1 MAQST
6 SILIRVQ
13 ARGGKF
19 LGPDI
24 GYSFVTVRDVATG
37 ALLAQSVA
45 AGDSGQLG
53 TTFSSSA
60 STNVVVSGST
70 VNWLSPTS
78 GSPSPTA
85 GFLATFDLEQPA
97 MIEITAAGM
106 TNGVP
111 NQSTTS
117 ARMWIEPGAQL
128 TQEPGVILEMAG
140 LNVEILEPNPAQPP
154 AAGQPVNVTAWVTM
168 MCGCKI
174 ADDLPWPTDEFT
186 ITASLLD
193 GSGTSVA
200 STPLAIEI
208 DTNGDQ
214 VASVFTGS
222 LAAPSASG
230 YYQLVVTAVQP
241 SLSNNGGGALL
252 LDLTA
257 TV

>member
-24 GYSFVTVRDVATG
+24 GYSFVTVRNAATG
-37 ALLAQSVA
+37 ELLAQSVA

-53 TTFSSSA
+53 TTPGAGA
-60 STNVVVSGST
+60 STNVVVSEST

-78 GSPSPTA
+78 GTPSPTA

-97 MIEITAAGM
+97 MVEVSAAGI

-111 NQSTTS
+111 NQQTAS
-117 ARMWIEPGAQL
+117 ARMWIWPGAQL
-128 TQEPGVILEMAG
+128 TQEPGFILEMPG
-140 LNVEILEPNPAQPP
+140 LHVEILEPNPAQLP

-174 ADDLPWPTDEFT
+174 ADDLAWPTDEFT
-186 ITASLLD
+186 ITASLID
-193 GSGTSVA
+193 DSGHSAA
-200 STPLAIEI
+200 STPLTIEI

-214 VASVFTGS
+214 VPSVFTGS
-222 LAAPSASG
+222 LPCPATSG
-230 YYQLVVTAVQP
+230 YYQLVVTAIQP
-241 SLSNNGGGALL
+241 SLSNGGGAAML

-257 TV
+257 AT